1 MNGLGH
7 EPDPIPQQVL
17 QQQPPTHLQQQNPQL
32 GQQAIVT
39 PNVVTPVIQQAVSGL
54 PIPQQPQQQHQ
65 QTPTGIIQQQPS
77 PPQSQPQQHQQPAVE
92 SDKLDSVSPVSV
104 TSGAESALM
113 SDSETNDPKYGS
125 SQNQEPKTFAHLLKS
140 IGGNTP
146 SPVPHNQHQQQ
157 PQLINVGSGSNPQ
170 NYPGQ
175 YNRGGD
181 NGQQQQGM
189 PQRSNSIRNKENN
202 NKNGKRLCYLGS
214 RYKR

>member
-1 MNGLGH
+1 M
-7 EPDPIPQQVL
+7 
-17 QQQPPTHLQQQNPQL
+17 QQQPPTHLQQQTPQL
-32 GQQAIVT
+32 GQQAVVT
-39 PNVVTPVIQQAVSGL
+39 PNVVAPVIQQAVSGL
-54 PIPQQPQQQHQ
+54 PIQQQPQQQHQ
-65 QTPTGIIQQQPS
+65 QTPTGIIQHQTQPQHQQQPS

-104 TSGAESALM
+104 TNSGIGSAPM

-140 IGGNTP
+140 IGGNNP

-157 PQLINVGSGSNPQ
+157 PQLINVGSGSTPQ
-170 NYPGQ
+170 NYQGQ

-181 NGQQQQGM
+181 NGQQQQGL

-202 NKNGKRLCYLGS
+202 NNKNGKPLTGNQCFLGS